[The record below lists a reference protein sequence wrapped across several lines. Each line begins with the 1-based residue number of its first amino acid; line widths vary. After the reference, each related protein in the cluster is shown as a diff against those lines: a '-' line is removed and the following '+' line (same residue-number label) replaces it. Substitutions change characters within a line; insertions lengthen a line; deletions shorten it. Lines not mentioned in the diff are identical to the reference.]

1 MKIRYLF
8 ILLATCSFFRISYGQ
23 TSKGAPVITNYSFK
37 FKVAGLK
44 DVDAY
49 LGFHY
54 GDKKFIKDTAHV
66 NSNGEVEFTGKD
78 TIIGGIYLFITPRK
92 NYFEF
97 VVNETKIQ
105 METDTLDFV
114 ANMVVKKSTEN
125 TVWYDYM
132 KTISAKQKEMKP
144 YNDIINKEGIDKES
158 KEYKD
163 AVAAR
168 DKIAESINKF
178 REDRI
183 AKTPDMLVSKMFKA
197 MKDVD
202 LDVVKDT
209 SRVAKANYF
218 RAHFWDNIDLSDSR
232 LIRTPILESKV
243 VYYFEKVAY
252 QIPDTLIQ
260 EVDKILAKTNGD
272 KEMFKFLTHHLTYSF
287 SNSAIM
293 CMDAVFVHLV
303 DKYYRT
309 GMTPWV
315 DQKSMDKMLE
325 RADKLKPLLCN
336 SVVNNI
342 TLPDTG
348 GVFHSLYDFKG
359 DYTILFFWDATCG
372 HCKKSTP
379 IMADLYRDYLKPH
392 GIEVFGVEGEL
403 DDKEWKKYQAEQ
415 KLPWLN
421 VSDNPEMNANPTKWI
436 VELKKTDL
444 NSLNFRHIFDLYSY
458 PVIYILDKD
467 KKIIA
472 KKLGVEQIQDFLEKY
487 TKSQQLEKEKKGK

>member
-1 MKIRYLF
+1 MKIRLTF
-8 ILLATCSFFRISYGQ
+8 LVLAACSVFGLSYSQ
-23 TSKGAPVITNYSFK
+23 TSKTAPVITNYSFK
-37 FKVAGLK
+37 FKVTGLK

-78 TIIGGIYLFITPRK
+78 TIAGGIYLFITPRK

-114 ANMVVKKSTEN
+114 GHMVVKKSTEN
-125 TVWYDYM
+125 TIWYDYM
-132 KTISAKQKEMKP
+132 RTIATKQIEMKP
-144 YNDIINKEGIDKES
+144 NLDIINKEGVDKES

-163 AVAAR
+163 AIVAR
-168 DKIAESINKF
+168 DKMTESINKF
-178 REDRI
+178 RDDRI
-183 AKTPDMLVSKMFKA
+183 AKSPDMLVSKLFKA
-197 MKDVD
+197 MKEVE
-202 LDVVKDT
+202 LPKDT
-209 SRVAKANYF
+209 NNLRLANYF
-218 RAHFWDNIDLSDSR
+218 RAHFWDNIDLSDNR
-232 LIRTPILESKV
+232 LIRTPVLESKI

-252 QIPDTLIQ
+252 QIPDSIIV

-272 KEMFKFLTHHLTYSF
+272 KEMFKFLTHHLTYSYER
-287 SNSAIM
+287 SAIM
-293 CMDAVFVHLV
+293 CMDAVFVHMI

-315 DQKSMDKMLE
+315 DQKTMDKMLE

-336 SVVNNI
+336 TVVNNI
-342 TLPDTG
+342 SLPDTG

-359 DYTILFFWDATCG
+359 DYTILYFWDATCS
-372 HCKKSTP
+372 HCKKSSP
-379 IMADLYRDYLKPH
+379 IMADLYRDYLKPN
-392 GIEVFGVEGEL
+392 GIEIFGVEGEL
-403 DDKEWKKYQAEQ
+403 EDKEWKKYQAEQ

-436 VELKKTDL
+436 IELKKTDL
-444 NSLNFRHIFDLYSY
+444 NSLNFRHLFDLYSY
-458 PVIYILDKD
+458 PVVYILDKD
-467 KKIIA
+467 KKIVA

-487 TKSQQLEKEKKGK
+487 KKGKEMEKNKGK

>member
-8 ILLATCSFFRISYGQ
+8 FLLATGSLFGFSYSQ
-23 TSKGAPVITNYSFK
+23 TSKTTPVITNYSFK
-37 FKVAGLK
+37 FKVGGLK
-44 DVDAY
+44 DCDAY

-78 TIIGGIYLFITPRK
+78 TLIGGIYLFITPRK

-114 ANMVVKKSTEN
+114 GHMVVKKSTEN

-132 KTISAKQKEMKP
+132 KLISEKQKEMKP
-144 YNDIINKEGIDKES
+144 CTDIIGKEGIDKEG

-163 AVAAR
+163 AIVCR
-168 DKIAESINKF
+168 DKATEAINKY

-183 AKTPDMLVSKMFKA
+183 AKTPDMLVSKLFNA

-202 LDVVKDT
+202 LDKVKDT
-209 SRVAKANYF
+209 SKVVLANYF
-218 RAHFWDNIDLSDSR
+218 RAHYWDNIDLSDSR
-232 LIRTPILESKV
+232 LIRTPVLESKV

-252 QIPDTLIQ
+252 QIPDTIIV
-260 EVDKILAKTNGD
+260 EVDKILAKTKGD

-287 SNSAIM
+287 ERSPIM
-293 CMDAVFVHLV
+293 CMDAVFVHLI

-309 GMTPWV
+309 GLTPWV
-315 DQKSMDKMLE
+315 DQKTMDKMLE

-336 SVVNNI
+336 TVVNNI
-342 TLPDTG
+342 SLPDTG

-359 DYTILFFWDATCG
+359 EYTILFFWDATCS

-379 IMADLYRDYLKPH
+379 IMADLYRDYLKPN
-392 GIEVFGVEGEL
+392 GIEVYGVEGEL
-403 DDKEWKKYQAEQ
+403 EDGEWKKYQAEQ

-436 VELKKTDL
+436 LELKKTDL
-444 NSLNFRHIFDLYSY
+444 NSLNFRHIFDLFSY

-472 KKLGVEQIQDFLEKY
+472 KKLGVEQIKDFLEKY
-487 TKSQQLEKEKKGK
+487 KKSKELEKEKTK